1 MSVNE
6 RNSASEK
13 KAYFGNLSLLPL
25 ETEYRSSK
33 DDPVGLFYARCLRNS
48 GLYERA
54 VGYFSSSVF
63 HVVGAPIHEF
73 ALKGGKIRL
82 ICSPSLSPEDVEA
95 IAGGYAERDKV
106 IADSLRRDIDRLISD
121 ETTNPNTRILSTL
134 ISCGALDIKLA
145 TPKVGRGIY
154 HEKLG
159 VFSDTLGH
167 NVSFRGSTNETWSGW
182 HNDGNFETIEVFCSW
197 RGGLEGERVNK
208 HLNHFR
214 RMWAGT
220 DNDLDVTTF
229 PSSVREYLEKFSL
242 GSLQD
247 LRSVEANV
255 PSRRGERNPLEH
267 QKLAILRWKQQG
279 CRGIFEHATGTGKT
293 FTAILAIKEHVLAG
307 KPALILVPS
316 KLLHGQWHE
325 EIASEIPEATLLL
338 AGSGN
343 TKWKQAGR
351 LSAMCDPDTGL
362 GPRAVIATM
371 KTASSEQFRA
381 LVGSGSDLLLV
392 ADEVHQIGS
401 PQNSKCLRI
410 NAEHRLGLSATPKR
424 FGDPEGTARI
434 FAFFGP
440 VVPPAIS
447 LTDAIKMDRLVPYEY
462 FPHPINLNAT
472 EADEWRDYTKRIRN
486 EMARLKEDESGHKV
500 LTERVKMLLIQRSRI
515 AKKATAKIDLAKQV
529 VLSEYEE
536 GQSWLVYCEDSEQL
550 SEVIDALRSNGL
562 NPIEY
567 HSNMSGDGKA
577 TLEWFRKYG
586 GVLVSIKCLD
596 EGVDIPAVSH
606 ALILASSQNPRQF
619 IQRRGRVLRKSD
631 HKYMAVVHDAIVV
644 PVDPESEPD
653 QLSLL
658 SSELV
663 RSVEFAFNSIN
674 RSASA
679 ELREIAIRMQIEVD
693 GLLSLEGI
701 EEDDDS

>member
-1 MSVNE
+1 MTVTE
-6 RNSASEK
+6 SEK
-13 KAYFGNLSLLPL
+13 TNETHTYFGNLSSLPL
-25 ETEYRSSK
+25 ETEYRTTK
-33 DDPVGLFYARCLRNS
+33 DDPVGHFYARCLRNS

-63 HVVGAPIHEF
+63 HVVGAPVQEF

-82 ICSPSLSPEDVEA
+82 ICSPSLSPEDIEA
-95 IAGGYAERDKV
+95 IAGGYADRDKV
-106 IADSLRRDIDRLISD
+106 ISDALKKDIDRLIAD
-121 ETTNPNTRILSTL
+121 ENTNPNTRILSTL
-134 ISCGALDIKLA
+134 IACGTLDIKLA

-167 NVSFRGSTNETWSGW
+167 HVSFRGSTNETWNGW
-182 HNDGNFETIEVFCSW
+182 HDDGNFETIEVFCSW
-197 RGGLEGERVNK
+197 RGGLEEERVNK
-208 HLNHFR
+208 HLNHFHS
-214 RMWAGT
+214 MWSGEYT
-220 DNDLDVTTF
+220 DLDVIPF
-229 PSSVREYLEKFSL
+229 PSSVREYLDKFSL
-242 GSLQD
+242 GSLKD
-247 LRSVEANV
+247 LRTVEANP
-255 PSRRGERNPLEH
+255 PSEKRDRDPLEH
-267 QKLAILRWKQQG
+267 QKLAVLRWKQQS

-293 FTAILAIKEHVLAG
+293 FTAILAIKEHVLTG
-307 KPALILVPS
+307 NPALILVPS

-325 EIASEIPEATLLL
+325 EIVSEIPEATILL

-343 TKWKQAGR
+343 TKWKQTGR
-351 LSAMCDPDTGL
+351 LAAMCAPDTSL
-362 GPRAVIATM
+362 GARVVIATM
-371 KTASSEQFRA
+371 KTASSAQFRA
-381 LVGSGSDLLLV
+381 LVGSGANLLIV

-401 PQNSKCLRI
+401 PQNSKCLEI
-410 NAEHRLGLSATPKR
+410 NAECRLGLSATPKR
-424 FGDPEGTARI
+424 FGDPEGTSKI
-434 FAFFGP
+434 FNYFGP

-462 FPHPINLNAT
+462 FPHPVNLSAS
-472 EADEWRDYTKRIRN
+472 EADEWREYTRRIRN
-486 EMARLKEDESGHKV
+486 EMARLKADETGHKV

-515 AKKATAKIDLAKQV
+515 AKKATAKVDLAQRV
-529 VLSEYEE
+529 VLSEYAE

-550 SEVIDALRSNGL
+550 AEVIDSLRSNGMS
-562 NPIEY
+562 PIEY
-567 HSNMSGDGKA
+567 HSNMSGDGEA

-663 RSVEFAFNSIN
+663 RSVEFAANSIN

-679 ELREIAIRMQIEVD
+679 ELREIAIRMQIDVD